1 MSRTVRDFIF
11 ILSILDVKIVEETG
25 KNKKV
30 IIISF

>member
-11 ILSILDVKIVEETG
+11 ILSILDVNIVEETG